1 MLVTCSCIQASQ
13 GVDACSMNSFFL
25 FKQKTAYEMRISD
38 WSSDVCSSDLML
50 VAASLVTED
59 GQWQALQEADFWG
72 YFAVIYQSVV
82 VVAIGYGYWYW
93 LMRRYQMNQIMP
105 ATLLV
110 PPFGVLSG
118 VIFLGESLTL
128 TLIAGGLMTIVGV
141 GIIIL
146 RRPNIAPPEAE
157 RLTHEPRT

>member
-1 MLVTCSCIQASQ
+1 
-13 GVDACSMNSFFL
+13 
-25 FKQKTAYEMRISD
+25 MRISD
-38 WSSDVCSSDLML
+38 WSSDVCSSDL
-50 VAASLVTED
+50 
-59 GQWQALQEADFWG
+59 WQALQEADFWG

-146 RRPNIAPPEAE
+146 RRPPDRKLVVSGIS
-157 RLTHEPRT
+157 

>member
-1 MLVTCSCIQASQ
+1 
-13 GVDACSMNSFFL
+13 
-25 FKQKTAYEMRISD
+25 MRISD
-38 WSSDVCSSDLML
+38 WSSDVCSSDL
-50 VAASLVTED
+50 
-59 GQWQALQEADFWG
+59 
-72 YFAVIYQSVV
+72 
-82 VVAIGYGYWYW
+82 

-141 GIIIL
+141 GIIII
-146 RRPNIAPPEAE
+146 RRPKIAAPEAE
-157 RLTHEPRT
+157 RPIGRESCRERVCQYVSISVGRVSLKKKS

>member
-1 MLVTCSCIQASQ
+1 MAAFATP
-13 GVDACSMNSFFL
+13 
-25 FKQKTAYEMRISD
+25 
-38 WSSDVCSSDLML
+38 ML

-105 ATLLV
+105 APLLV
-110 PPFGVLSG
+110 PPFGVPPG
-118 VIFLGESLTL
+118 VIFLCETLTL
-128 TLIAGGLMTIVGV
+128 TLIAGGLLTVLRVGFLF
-141 GIIIL
+141 L
-146 RRPNIAPPEAE
+146 RPPQPPTPEPDRPTPRLRPFLSGPPS
-157 RLTHEPRT
+157 PP